1 MYDKNRETNSLIDET
16 AVIKTERKAMASKK
30 KRRYTIAFYSSTVLY
45 VCFATCYYC
54 GWFRTIKYTVLR
66 LLFGVNEK
74 LLTQHISGL
83 LTQYKLLY
91 VSNQGRVGAR
101 AWARVR
107 AKG

>member
-1 MYDKNRETNSLIDET
+1 MYSYI
-16 AVIKTERKAMASKK
+16 
-30 KRRYTIAFYSSTVLY
+30 
-45 VCFATCYYC
+45 
-54 GWFRTIKYTVLR
+54 GWLLG

-83 LTQYKLLY
+83 LIKYKLLY

-101 AWARVR
+101 AWASVR

>member
-1 MYDKNRETNSLIDET
+1 MSHQCIHQPYKEPVEVYEQLLFNPQLI
-16 AVIKTERKAMASKK
+16 A
-30 KRRYTIAFYSSTVLY
+30 
-45 VCFATCYYC
+45 
-54 GWFRTIKYTVLR
+54 W

-83 LTQYKLLY
+83 LTRYKLLY

-107 AKG
+107 ARAKC